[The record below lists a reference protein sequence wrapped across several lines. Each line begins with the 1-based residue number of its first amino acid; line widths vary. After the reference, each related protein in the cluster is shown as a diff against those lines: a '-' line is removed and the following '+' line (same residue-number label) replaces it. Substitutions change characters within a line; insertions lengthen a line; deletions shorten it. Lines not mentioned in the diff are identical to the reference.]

1 MNEIPETTRRRI
13 RELLPNIRNK
23 RARIVIEHILAHG
36 HITTE
41 DLEHY
46 GYKHPPRAARDV
58 REAGIPLVTFRVK
71 SADGSRSIAAVC
83 RVPSRAKPPQ
93 TTPPASCCFAARAI
107 APSPGHA
114 STARIGKKN
123 APNPARHV
131 IGVRR
136 KTTRISPSNRCG
148 VWTCNLAERKKWRCT
163 KT

>member
-58 REAGIPLVTFRVK
+58 REA
-71 SADGSRSIAAVC
+71 A
-83 RVPSRAKPPQ
+83 
-93 TTPPASCCFAARAI
+93 AARD
-107 APSPGHA
+107 
-114 STARIGKKN
+114 TE
-123 APNPARHV
+123 
-131 IGVRR
+131 
-136 KTTRISPSNRCG
+136 
-148 VWTCNLAERKKWRCT
+148 AERLTDAHFTIRQALLVGRK
-163 KT
+163 